1 MLENKISTTIKKF
14 QNLFLK
20 FWALDFF
27 RFLFVGGIN
36 TVLGFILTL
45 ALRIIFFSDDPKVS
59 ILGIIEFDV
68 ANTWMYLLLFPV
80 SYTLQ
85 ALVTFRTR
93 WTWKRLIQYPLS
105 SIPNYGLNQFFI
117 FLFETLLAFPIVISY
132 GLSAI
137 LPIPIM
143 YIIIKFL
150 VVGLKKKSN

>member
-105 SIPNYGLNQFFI
+105 SIPNYGLNQLYI
-117 FLFETLLAFPIVISY
+117 FLYETHLSIPSVISY

>member
-1 MLENKISTTIKKF
+1 MLENKKPPTNKKF
-14 QNLFLK
+14 QDLFLR
-20 FWALDFF
+20 FWRLDFF

-36 TVLGFILTL
+36 TALGFILTL
-45 ALRIIFFSDDPKVS
+45 ALRIIFFSDEPKIN

-85 ALVTFRTR
+85 ALVTFKTR

-150 VVGLKKKSN
+150 VVGLKKKTN

>member
-1 MLENKISTTIKKF
+1 MVESKKRF
-14 QNLFLK
+14 TLKKLQHLFLSL
-20 FWALDFF
+20 WRLDFF

-45 ALRIIFFSDDPKVS
+45 VLRIIFFSDDPKIG

-85 ALVTFRTR
+85 ALVTFQTK
-93 WTWKRLIQYPLS
+93 WSWKRLIQYPLS
-105 SIPNYGLNQFFI
+105 SIPNYGLNQLFI
-117 FLFETLLAFPIVISY
+117 FVFETLLAFPLVVSY

-150 VVGLKKKSN
+150 VVGIRKKSN